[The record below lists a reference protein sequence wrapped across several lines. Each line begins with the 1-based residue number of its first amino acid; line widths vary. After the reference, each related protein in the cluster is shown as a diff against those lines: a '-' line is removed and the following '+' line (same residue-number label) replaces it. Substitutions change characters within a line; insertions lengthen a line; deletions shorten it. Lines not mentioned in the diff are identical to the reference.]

1 MKLTQTQI
9 VGILVGFAI
18 LAGAVWAYS
27 KWKSN
32 QNKDSEESAYNANS
46 QDSEESAYNA
56 NSQDKIPDA
65 VQAELKYHDEGET
78 LSYQGSKYQV
88 VGGQWFKI

>member
-18 LAGAVWAYS
+18 LAAAVWAYS

-32 QNKDSEESAYNANS
+32 QNKQLEDEIWESTP
-46 QDSEESAYNA
+46 QE
-56 NSQDKIPDA
+56 KIPEA
-65 VQAELKYHDEGET
+65 VQAELKYHDEGEI

>member
-18 LAGAVWAYS
+18 LAATVWAYS

-32 QNKDSEESAYNANS
+32 QNKQFVDEIWNGTP
-46 QDSEESAYNA
+46 
-56 NSQDKIPDA
+56 QDKIPDA